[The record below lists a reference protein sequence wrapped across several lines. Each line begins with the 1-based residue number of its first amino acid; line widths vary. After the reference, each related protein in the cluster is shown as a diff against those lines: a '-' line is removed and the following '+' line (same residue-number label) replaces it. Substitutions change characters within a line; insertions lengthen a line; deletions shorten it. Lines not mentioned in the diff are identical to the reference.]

1 MAFAA
6 FATAEAQPQAPKR
19 KSPIALF
26 LLLLVFAVWN
36 TEPVTLRYWFDRA
49 WQAPL
54 VMVLLAFFAAGALF
68 GIAAVLGGSLRQRR
82 EIGRLRREA
91 VRILPDIIRDEMLDG
106 DGASITLEVRDESGN
121 RVLVASLVI
130 STQWCD

>member
-1 MAFAA
+1 MRLV
-6 FATAEAQPQAPKR
+6 TWTIR
-19 KSPIALF
+19 LALF

-54 VMVLLAFFAAGALF
+54 VVVLLAFFAAGALF

-91 VRILPDIIRDEMLDG
+91 RAQPEPPP
-106 DGASITLEVRDESGN
+106 GAPPPVEG
-121 RVLVASLVI
+121 
-130 STQWCD
+130 

>member
-1 MAFAA
+1 MPRYFMDLYSCDGL
-6 FATAEAQPQAPKR
+6 TVDEEGQ
-19 KSPIALF
+19 LF
-26 LLLLVFAVWN
+26 D
-36 TEPVTLRYWFDRA
+36 TPE
-49 WQAPL
+49 
-54 VMVLLAFFAAGALF
+54 
-68 GIAAVLGGSLRQRR
+68 
-82 EIGRLRREA
+82 RLRREA